1 MMVGA
6 VAPAAATTATMMTV
20 GGATIPLR
28 IAGEETE
35 GLPVASKAGAATA
48 GMI

>member
-6 VAPAAATTATMMTV
+6 VAPAAATAATMTTA
-20 GGATIPLR
+20 GGATIPR
-28 IAGEETE
+28 KIGGEEAE
-35 GLPVASKAGAATA
+35 GPPVASKGDAATA